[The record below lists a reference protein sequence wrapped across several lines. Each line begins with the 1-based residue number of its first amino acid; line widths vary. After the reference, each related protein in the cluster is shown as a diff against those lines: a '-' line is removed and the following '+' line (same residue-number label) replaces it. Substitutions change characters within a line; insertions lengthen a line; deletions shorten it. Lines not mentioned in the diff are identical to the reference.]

1 MTDLSFYDLV
11 HQVVRLIPP
20 GRITSYGAVAAY
32 LGSKGSSRMVGYA
45 MNNSF
50 SAIPKVPAHRV
61 VNRQGLLTGKNHFG
75 SPNMMQ
81 QLLQNEGVKVEED
94 QVVNFKVLFW
104 DPSVELTLER

>member
-1 MTDLSFYDLV
+1 
-11 HQVVRLIPP
+11 
-20 GRITSYGAVAAY
+20 
-32 LGSKGSSRMVGYA
+32 MVGYA

-94 QVVNFKVLFW
+94 QVVNFKALFW